1 MDSKTEPASE
11 AKERIEKEATNH
23 GLRVMEYTKDFH
35 DGINTK
41 DAYIAGARSEHT
53 RAAQQLSEY
62 KEVIKELLPIAER
75 MQSACESG
83 ETLCYDNDLDLSDA
97 KNYKSAIDR
106 AKALLQES
114 NQGQPPPES
123 EQP

>member
-1 MDSKTEPASE
+1 MEKTDKSAEE
-11 AKERIEKEATNH
+11 IDERLLVKRIWQRAYLDTEESH
-23 GLRVMEYTKDFH
+23 VMLIRDY
-35 DGINTK
+35 
-41 DAYIAGARSEHT
+41 
-53 RAAQQLSEY
+53 AAQQLSEY

-97 KNYKSAIDR
+97 KNYKSIIDR

-114 NQGQPPPES
+114 SQDQPPQES